1 MKAKPLDNLEFAQWM
16 KKFYEN
22 RFGKEIRKD
31 YDAPAR
37 RNYAESDFSFVEH
50 KIPTKAAL
58 DYHNYPQEPGRRVK
72 GRELSAGVSK
82 KVKLNS
88 GDTQIQH
95 YNKENREVVTQEEY
109 EKVKRERDSLREKLS
124 CIELMAMNA
133 NGKTDDMILKQIKDY
148 LGIIVQ
154 RQEIE
159 SNGIS
164 KNEIDDNENLLTT
177 EPEEA
182 KDVLMLIEGE
192 SI

>member
-1 MKAKPLDNLEFAQWM
+1 M

-22 RFGKEIRKD
+22 RYGKDIRRD

-37 RNYAESDFSFVEH
+37 RNHVEPDFSFVEH
-50 KIPTKAAL
+50 KIPTKANL
-58 DYHNYPQEPGRRVK
+58 DYHNYPEQGRRVK
-72 GRELSAGVSK
+72 GRELSSGGLQK

-88 GDTQIQH
+88 GDTHINN
-95 YNKENREVVTQEEY
+95 NKENKEVATQEEY

-133 NGKTDDMILKQIKDY
+133 NEKSDEAILKQIKDY

-159 SNGIS
+159 PNGIS
-164 KNEIDDNENLLTT
+164 RNGIDDNENLLTT
-177 EPEEA
+177 EAEEA

>member
-1 MKAKPLDNLEFAQWM
+1 M

-22 RFGKEIRKD
+22 RYGKEIRRD
-31 YDAPAR
+31 YDAAAR
-37 RNYAESDFSFVEH
+37 RNYVDADFSFVEH
-50 KIPTKAAL
+50 KIPTKANL
-58 DYHNYPQEPGRRVK
+58 DYHNFNYQEPGRRVK
-72 GRELSAGVSK
+72 GRELSTGTTK

-88 GDTQIQH
+88 GDTQVH
-95 YNKENREVVTQEEY
+95 FNKENREIVTREEY

-133 NGKTDDMILKQIKDY
+133 NERSDEAILKQIKDY

-164 KNEIDDNENLLTT
+164 RNGIDDNENLLTT